1 MRLTLKNLLFT
12 FVVPGTVGVYLPLI
26 LSRGRMPTSGLML
39 ALATV
44 LFAIGS
50 SIYAWCVFDFGS
62 FGRGTPAPIDPPKKL
77 VTRGLYRYS
86 RNPMYVGVLT
96 VVFGWA
102 ILYRSR
108 GVAVYALVIALCF
121 YSFVVFFE
129 EPILRKRFGAEYE
142 RYCGEVPRWLGR

>member
-1 MRLTLKNLLFT
+1 
-12 FVVPGTVGVYLPLI
+12 
-26 LSRGRMPTSGLML
+26 MPTSGLML

-77 VTRGLYRYS
+77 VTGGLYRYS

-121 YSFVVFFE
+121 IHSSYFS
-129 EPILRKRFGAEYE
+129 KSRF
-142 RYCGEVPRWLGR
+142 CGSGLVRNTSATAGKFLDG